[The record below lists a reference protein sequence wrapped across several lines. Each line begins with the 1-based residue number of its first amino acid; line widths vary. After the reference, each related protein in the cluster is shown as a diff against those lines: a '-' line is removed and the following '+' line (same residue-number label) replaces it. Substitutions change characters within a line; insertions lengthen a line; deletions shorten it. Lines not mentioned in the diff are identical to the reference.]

1 MTETKDTNPLHEM
14 VLDSITEGVW
24 TTDTD
29 CRITYF
35 NRAAEEITGYARDE
49 VVGKHCSEIIRA
61 DVCQEQCPLMKT
73 MEGGL
78 PISNIRINIQTRDD
92 LRLPISVSTS
102 VLENSEGR
110 VVGGAVLFRNL
121 ITIEELRDQLLGTQ
135 TFQNLVSRNAEMQ
148 EIFRLLP
155 DIAQS
160 ESNIL
165 IQGPSGSGKELV
177 ARAIHNLSP
186 RSHGPFVVIN
196 CGALPENLLESELF
210 GYKKGAFTDAH
221 RDKPGRFALAKG
233 GTLLL
238 DEIGDMPPPLQVKLL
253 RVLQYGEVQPLGST
267 ETQLVDVRVL
277 AATNKDIKGMIAR
290 GEFREDLF
298 YRLNVINLEIP
309 PLARRP
315 EDVAPLVEHFI
326 KRFNAK
332 THKNIEGVSEEVLA
346 RFTSYD
352 FPGNVRELENAIEH
366 AFVLCKESVIQL
378 HHLPK
383 YLTGATPRETSAR
396 GKAAYLDYSEEK
408 LLRDLL
414 EKHAGNKGAA
424 AKELGIHRTTL
435 WRKIKKY
442 DLE

>member
-1 MTETKDTNPLHEM
+1 MSKTKDYNPLHEM

-24 TTDTD
+24 TTDTG

-35 NRAAEEITGYARDE
+35 NRAAEEITGYEKAE
-49 VVGKHCSEIIRA
+49 VVGRHCSEILQA
-61 DVCQEQCPLMKT
+61 DVCEQQCPLLKT
-73 MEGGL
+73 MERGL

-92 LRLPISVSTS
+92 LRLPVSVSTS
-102 VLENSEGR
+102 VLQNPDGE

-121 ITIEELRDQLLGTQ
+121 VTIEELRDQLLGTQ

-160 ESNIL
+160 ECNIL

-177 ARAIHNLSP
+177 AKAIHNLSP

-196 CGALPENLLESELF
+196 CGALPESLLESELF
-210 GYKKGAFTDAH
+210 GYKRGAFTDAH
-221 RDKPGRFALAKG
+221 RDKPGRFVSAKG

-238 DEIGDMPPPLQVKLL
+238 DEIGDMPPSLQVKLL
-253 RVLQYGEVQPLGST
+253 RVLQYGEIQPLGST

-277 AATNKDIKGMIAR
+277 AATNKDIKSMIAR
-290 GEFREDLF
+290 SQFREDLF

-332 THKNIEGVSEEVLA
+332 TRKNIEGVSEEVLA

-383 YLTGATPRETSAR
+383 YLTSTSPQEAPVR
-396 GKAAYLDYSEEK
+396 GKAAYLDYPEERILRE
-408 LLRDLL
+408 LLQ
-414 EKHAGNKGAA
+414 KHAGNKGAA

-442 DLE
+442 GLE

>member
-1 MTETKDTNPLHEM
+1 MSETKDSNSLHEM

-24 TTDTD
+24 TTDTA
-29 CRITYF
+29 CRVTYF

-49 VVGKHCSEIIRA
+49 VVGKHCSEILQA
-61 DVCQEQCPLMKT
+61 DVCEEQCPLLKT
-73 MEGGL
+73 MERGF
-78 PISNIRINIQTRDD
+78 PISNIRINIRTRDD

-102 VLENSEGR
+102 ILQNPEGE
-110 VVGGAVLFRNL
+110 VIGGAVLFRNL
-121 ITIEELRDQLLGTQ
+121 ISIEELRDQLLGTQ
-135 TFQNLVSRNAEMQ
+135 TFQSLVSRNAEMQ

-160 ESNIL
+160 ECNIL

-177 ARAIHNLSP
+177 AKAIHNLSP
-186 RSHGPFVVIN
+186 RSHGPFVAIN

-210 GYKKGAFTDAH
+210 GYKRGAFTDAH
-221 RDKPGRFALAKG
+221 RDKPGRFVLAKG

-238 DEIGDMPPPLQVKLL
+238 DEIGDMPPSLQVKLL
-253 RVLQYGEVQPLGST
+253 RVLQYGEIQPLGST

-290 GEFREDLF
+290 EQFREDLF
-298 YRLNVINLEIP
+298 YRLNVINIEIP
-309 PLARRP
+309 PLSRRP

-366 AFVLCKESVIQL
+366 AFVLCKESVIQI

-383 YLTGATPRETSAR
+383 YLASVSPRETPPR
-396 GKAAYLDYSEEK
+396 GKAAYLDYSEERI
-408 LLRDLL
+408 LRDLL
-414 EKHAGNKGAA
+414 EKHGGNKGAVA
-424 AKELGIHRTTL
+424 NELNIHRTTL

-442 DLE
+442 GLE